1 MPPTWWVEGAR
12 GRGVEGSRGAIVA
25 IVYSSS
31 GEWTTMNDDA

>member
-1 MPPTWWVEGAR
+1 MPPTWWVEGA
-12 GRGVEGSRGAIVA
+12 RGAIVA